1 MEKNSFAN
9 DFRDLAER
17 YMRNERR
24 LQQLSES
31 SGDSDDSDEY
41 NTIINEQNILL
52 VEFNNLQTKVNNSN
66 YDKQNNLFRYLIEFL
81 ILMSLTTGLL
91 EFKYFTPEP
100 NIIKC
105 NTG

>member
-17 YMRNERR
+17 YIKNERR
-24 LQQLSES
+24 LQELSES
-31 SGDSDDSDEY
+31 SDDSEEY

-66 YDKQNNLFRYLIEFL
+66 FQ
-81 ILMSLTTGLL
+81 
-91 EFKYFTPEP
+91 
-100 NIIKC
+100 
-105 NTG
+105 

>member
-9 DFRDLAER
+9 DFRNLAER
-17 YMRNERR
+17 YMKNEKR

-31 SGDSDDSDEY
+31 SDDSEEY

-66 YDKQNNLFRYLIEFL
+66 YDKQNNLQTLSGQL
-81 ILMSLTTGLL
+81 LSLQ
-91 EFKYFTPEP
+91 
-100 NIIKC
+100 
-105 NTG
+105 